1 MSVHGQLQIFIIR
14 EGRGLSFPRFF
25 HFLIT
30 CDIVFF
36 IVFYS
41 WLAFTTNSWYRNDSG
56 DYLGLWRTCTA
67 GVIGACSP
75 TDGSANT
82 KYGVVQAFSIIG
94 FLSQNAGF
102 LLILLYMF
110 RNNYRGNTELRVAS
124 AILLILS
131 MIGWLIAVAIF
142 GAEHTD
148 DSDRLHYSYAL
159 AVCACGLGLFGGILM
174 FIGGGGHRHVQT
186 VVVTQ

>member
-1 MSVHGQLQIFIIR
+1 MGVRDGFATTGIIVKIA
-14 EGRGLSFPRFF
+14 FV
-25 HFLIT
+25 
-30 CDIVFF
+30 IVFISTF
-36 IVFYS
+36 CN
-41 WLAFTTNSWYRNDSG
+41 WLAFTTNSWYRKDTG
-56 DYLGLWRTCTA
+56 IYLGLWRLCSA
-67 GVIGACSP
+67 NAIGACYP

-110 RNNYRGNTELRVAS
+110 RNNYRGNTEVRVAS

-148 DSDRLHYSYAL
+148 EPECLHYSYAL